1 MNRLTV
7 TIVVDTYSHNPE
19 EWIGDLV
26 ADSLE
31 PDEQLVSIS
40 STTTPDN

>member
-1 MNRLTV
+1 MNRLTI

-26 ADSLE
+26 VDSLE
-31 PDEQLVSIS
+31 HDEQLVSIS
-40 STTTPDN
+40 STATPED